1 MSTRFSRDGLPGV
14 AAYIAL
20 VAALPVVPRWI
31 PADTI
36 GVSAA
41 AADGYNTAAAFWTV
55 LVWAALVIATF
66 AWRQRRSAGNGA
78 AVSPA
83 PGSEPHDGAAGRRNV
98 RWGEIAAVFV
108 LASLAYFPLV
118 LAPYA
123 PFSEDM
129 YFLTALGRMEC
140 GQVPYRD
147 FGFLY
152 GPSMIYLL
160 RGWSQAFGVSLASY
174 YGFLA
179 LFEGL
184 QFAVLMAVLQRL
196 VPGRRERYAVFLLLL
211 PFLFNNLF
219 GLNYNGVRWLVPAL
233 AVLLASLRPYDR
245 VATAGCTLLLGFH
258 LTYSHEY
265 AIAALLAITGM
276 HAVLA
281 WRGER
286 RASVRAVL
294 VIGAGSVA
302 LWAAVTRLLLGES
315 MTAYIGHARE
325 IVSMMATGHAGF
337 RFYWTA
343 NSLALFGLLTMACAI
358 LGARLAAR
366 RTGSPDAGERLLVAA
381 VVFTLV
387 ALKSGLTRADLWH
400 LDPNFLPLVIA
411 FLLPYSA
418 TTLMPDRAWRRIAH
432 GLVAIAS
439 VTFLVGIAPMLSLH
453 ATSYLRGLGD
463 TLAGTPLPAAGE
475 PGAGIER
482 ERRRP
487 DADLLALGAYLRS
500 TEPNDR
506 PVLFYGRAWALSA
519 RIGVCPAPYKLDDL
533 MYTEFTRPEAEYLK
547 AHPDT
552 RIVIRRDEFTRL
564 YGGSGGAAPHSR
576 LVMTPMKRLGRWLSS
591 VHYDS
596 AETEARLQDE
606 ARERLTGRYVRDA
619 YDVSAAFG
627 EYIVLGRR

>member
-1 MSTRFSRDGLPGV
+1 MSTRFSRRDGLLAV
-14 AAYIAL
+14 AAYVAL
-20 VAALPVVPRWI
+20 VAALPAVPRWI

-55 LVWAALVIATF
+55 LAWAALVVAMF
-66 AWRQRRSAGNGA
+66 AWRGRRAAGSGA
-78 AVSPA
+78 AVPPA
-83 PGSEPHDGAAGRRNV
+83 APSEPHDEASGPRLARRM
-98 RWGEIAAVFV
+98 EIAAVFV
-108 LASLAYFPLV
+108 LASLAYVPLV

-160 RGWSQAFGVSLASY
+160 RGWSQVFGVSLASY

-179 LFEGL
+179 LFEGV

-196 VPGRRERYAVFLLLL
+196 VPQRRARYAVFLLLL

-219 GLNYNGVRWLVPAL
+219 GLNYNGARWLVPAL
-233 AVLLASLRPYDR
+233 AVLLASRRPHDR
-245 VATAGCTLLLGFH
+245 AATAGCAVLLGFH

-281 WRGER
+281 WHGER

-294 VIGAGSVA
+294 VIGVVSVA

-315 MTAYIGHARE
+315 MTAYIAHARE
-325 IVSMMATGHAGF
+325 IVRMMATGHAGF

-358 LGARLAAR
+358 VGARLAPR
-366 RTGSPDAGERLLVAA
+366 GHGRPDAGERLLVAA
-381 VVFTLV
+381 VLFTLV
-387 ALKSGLTRADLWH
+387 SLKSGLTRADLWH
-400 LDPNFLPLVIA
+400 LDPNFLPLLIA

-418 TTLMPDRAWRRIAH
+418 STLMPDRTSRRVAQ
-432 GLVAIAS
+432 GLVAVAS

-453 ATSYLRGLGD
+453 ATSYARGLGD
-463 TLAGTPLPAAGE
+463 MLAGRPL
-475 PGAGIER
+475 PGAGETGEGLER

-500 TEPNDR
+500 TNPGGR

-533 MYTEFTRPEAEYLK
+533 MYSEFTHRESDYLK

-564 YGGSGGAAPHSR
+564 YGGVAPHSR

-606 ARERLTGRYVRDA
+606 TRERLTGRDVRDT
-619 YDVSAAFG
+619 YGVAASFG
-627 EYIVLGRR
+627 EYIVLARR